1 MKHIGNL
8 IINDNLDYSHIT
20 EVTGNLYIYSKT
32 EMPNLTSV
40 WGCLYINS
48 NGSLV
53 ANNLTTVN
61 GKDLNYKIIDD
72 SIFVIQSKKIKDNI
86 KIYKGYNIVGLKNSI
101 PKKELCYFVESEKF
115 FAHGKTIKKAIED
128 LNFKILSNKLKLN
141 F

>member
-1 MKHIGNL
+1 MKYIGNL
-8 IINDNLDYSHIT
+8 IIYDNSDYSHIT
-20 EVTGNLYIYSKT
+20 EVTGNLYIYLKT

-53 ANNLTTVN
+53 ANNLTTVG

-72 SIFVIQSKKIKDNI
+72 SIFVIESKKIKDNI
-86 KIYKGYNIVGLKNSI
+86 KIYKGYNIGLKNSI
-101 PKKELCYFVESEKF
+101 PKKELCYFVESENF
-115 FAHGKTIKKAIED
+115 FANGKTIKKAIED